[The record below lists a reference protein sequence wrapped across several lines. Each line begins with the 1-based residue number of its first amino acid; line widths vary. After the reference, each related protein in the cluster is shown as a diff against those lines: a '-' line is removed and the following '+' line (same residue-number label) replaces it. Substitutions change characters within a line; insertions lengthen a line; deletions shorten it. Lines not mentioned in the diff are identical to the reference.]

1 MSLWLCDWSTSL
13 EVETSRLATLFAS
26 CLSATRFALVAC
38 LWLSLTVAL
47 PAQDAFLDSL
57 RPVPEPILPYSESLA
72 PVWEGVLPSGEPQAL
87 YAGALGRLK
96 TAASF
101 ASRLRRLR
109 EISGEPAAEPL
120 PRPLREN
127 DFRDALRP
135 GLQELAA
142 AARRCSGE
150 TGPMVLG
157 VVLTLEVPDV
167 ARCWVVQGVH
177 TPAVESLL
185 RPWLMTQ
192 GLTLSF
198 PELLLG
204 TRGRAELSPEGFIS
218 WLEGCA
224 LARGPRRASVAVHV
238 ASGPGH
244 PAWKALERAGAL
256 PFSGASEL
264 SVRAGTL
271 KVGGRA
277 VSVLYHERP
286 EEVLTRVTGLRQAV
300 GASGTV
306 TLVPAQGQ
314 TAVTGWEARQLAREF
329 RPPVPVDDGET
340 SVALP
345 AVRSFARSDGTP
357 DRELVARVFRR
368 QQKGLYDKWLARSTR
383 FRSERGELLLDGLTA
398 SAGELARMEL
408 RVRQAPASV
417 LAQEARRATRLGARE
432 LYQHLTVLVR
442 GDETWVPAAG
452 SAQAVGRAVE
462 ASWMPTLLVADE
474 DAAGPERRSA
484 LARPLPEPARQ
495 VLERFDPGRFGAD
508 VRFFAGETERDGL
521 RLTRRANGLPHQQ
534 LGQTLDWLASFYR
547 GLGLEPEFQGFE
559 DGGRPWC
566 NLSVDFAGET
576 TGVICLVDHYDTAID
591 EGSIE
596 SGDRGRYLAAP
607 GADDN
612 GTGTAAL
619 LEAGRLFAGMFG
631 HGVRPRRTLR
641 LLHLTGE
648 EYPADSLGARRY
660 VERCLRRGERLEG
673 VFVLDML
680 GHRAGPRPGSFQL
693 SEGESPRSGGLSGRL
708 LAAWREL
715 ERTVN
720 GRPLAEPLVRPR
732 FDRLSYLYNADSV
745 IFSDAGFPTLLVN
758 EHLNRFEGLERRG
771 YHDRFDTTRLLD
783 FRYAVDLARASVAAA
798 LAAAME

>member
-1 MSLWLCDWSTSL
+1 MSLCLCDWSTSF
-13 EVETSRLATLFAS
+13 EVEPSRLARLFAS
-26 CLSATRFALVAC
+26 SLSATRFALVAW
-38 LWLSLTVAL
+38 LWLSATIAA
-47 PAQDAFLDSL
+47 PAQDSFLDSL
-57 RPVPEPILPYSESLA
+57 RPSPEPILPYSESLA

-96 TAASF
+96 TDASF
-101 ASRLRRLR
+101 ASSLRRLR
-109 EISGEPAAEPL
+109 QASGEPAAEPL
-120 PRPLREN
+120 PRPLRES
-127 DFRDALRP
+127 DFREAIRP
-135 GLQELAA
+135 GLCELAA

-150 TGPMVLG
+150 KGPMVLG
-157 VVLTLEVPDV
+157 VVLTVEVPDV

-177 TPAVESLL
+177 TPAAESLL
-185 RPWLMTQ
+185 RPWVLTQ
-192 GLTLSF
+192 ALARSF
-198 PELLLG
+198 PALLRSARG
-204 TRGRAELSPEGFIS
+204 TAELSPDGLVS
-218 WLEGCA
+218 WLASCA
-224 LARGPRRASVAVHV
+224 TARGPRGGAVALHL

-264 SVRAGTL
+264 SLRAGTL
-271 KVGGRA
+271 EVGGHA

-306 TLVPAQGQ
+306 ALVPAQGQ
-314 TAVTGWEARQLAREF
+314 AAVTGWEARQLAREF
-329 RPPVPVDDGET
+329 RPPVSPDDGET

-345 AVRSFARSDGTP
+345 AVRSFAQSDGTL

-368 QQKGLYDKWLARSTR
+368 QQKGLYEKWLARSTR

-398 SAGELARMEL
+398 SAGQLARMEL
-408 RVRQAPASV
+408 RVRQAPGSV
-417 LAQEARRATRLGARE
+417 LAQEAHRATRLGGRE
-432 LYQHLTVLVR
+432 LYQHLAVLVR
-442 GDETWVPAAG
+442 GDEAWVPAAG
-452 SAQAVGRAVE
+452 SAQAVGRGVE
-462 ASWMPTLLVADE
+462 ASWMPTLLAADE
-474 DAAGPERRSA
+474 DAAEPGRRSA

-495 VLERFDPGRFGAD
+495 ALERFDPRRYEAD
-508 VRFFAGETERDGL
+508 VRFFAGELERGGL
-521 RLTRRANGLPHQQ
+521 RLTARANGLPHQQ

-547 GLGLEPEFQGFE
+547 GLGLEPELQGFE
-559 DGGRPWC
+559 DGGRPWG
-566 NLSVDFAGET
+566 NLSVDFTGET
-576 TGVICLVDHYDTAID
+576 SGVICLVDHYDTAID
-591 EGSIE
+591 EGSTG

-612 GTGTAAL
+612 GSGTAAL
-619 LEAGRLFAGMFG
+619 LEAGRLLTAMFG

-673 VFVLDML
+673 VFVLDMV

-693 SEGESPRSGGLSGRL
+693 SEGESPRSGGLSGSL

-715 ERTVN
+715 ARTAN

-771 YHDRFDTTRLLD
+771 YHDRFDTTKLLD
-783 FRYAVDLARASVAAA
+783 FRYAADLARASIAAA